1 MYLAFTKLEAYYEKR
16 IANVLLIAS
25 LFLTACGAEHPS
37 SPASTPNSANSDT
50 TASAP
55 DTQKPDADLPGAT
68 EELSEF
74 DSIVIDVMAADIC
87 VTTGKEWSVS
97 YSLSDKEPID
107 RLGVR
112 SGTLY
117 VETSFDPTEHFA
129 HDDWFVTVTIP
140 EGTALKKVELETLSG
155 NVDAQNFT
163 CDSASLDTAS
173 GDIFIENISAR
184 KMELKTISDDLVAA
198 NISATNLETS
208 TISGDLS
215 ITGEL
220 GEAELNSASGDIDV
234 TGSILTEGEIET
246 ISSDVALTLNHPISL
261 EAGSTGTITLNGQK
275 FENTVQTNDG
285 VPVKV
290 SSISGRIDITTN
302 D

>member
-1 MYLAFTKLEAYYEKR
+1 MKIR
-16 IANVLLIAS
+16 IASVLLIAS
-25 LFLTACGAEHPS
+25 LFLTACGAERPS
-37 SPASTPNSANSDT
+37 SPASTPDAGNPEASAT
-50 TASAP
+50 AP
-55 DTQKPDADLPGAT
+55 DTQKPTENLPGTT

-87 VTTGKEWSVS
+87 VTTGDEWSVS

-117 VETSFDPTEHFA
+117 VETSFDPTEHFE
-129 HDDWFVTVTIP
+129 HKDWFVTVTIP

-155 NVDAQNFT
+155 NVDAQDFT

-173 GDIFIENISAR
+173 GDIFIENVTAQ

-198 NISATNLETS
+198 NISASNLEAS

-215 ITGEL
+215 VAGDFGEV
-220 GEAELNSASGDIDV
+220 ELNSASGDIDV
-234 TGSILTEGEIET
+234 TGSIATEGEMET
-246 ISSDVALTLNHPISL
+246 ISSDVNLTLNHPISL
-261 EAGSTGTITLNGQK
+261 EAGSTGTITVNGQK
-275 FENTVQTNDG
+275 FENAVQTNDG

-290 SSISGRIDITTN
+290 SSISGRIDVTTN
-302 D
+302 N

>member
-1 MYLAFTKLEAYYEKR
+1 MKKQ
-16 IANVLLIAS
+16 IVSVLLIAS
-25 LFLTACGAEHPS
+25 LCLTACGAKHPS
-37 SPASTPNSANSDT
+37 SLAATSGPAK
-50 TASAP
+50 P
-55 DTQKPDADLPGAT
+55 DTSTSASDAQKPNEDLPGTT

-87 VTTGKEWSVS
+87 VTTGKGWSVS

-117 VETSFDPTEHFA
+117 VETSFDPTEHFE

-140 EGTALKKVELETLSG
+140 EGTTLKKVELETLSG
-155 NVDAQNFT
+155 NVDAQNFI
-163 CDSASLDTAS
+163 CDSASLDTTS
-173 GDIFIENISAR
+173 GDIFIENVGAR

-198 NISATNLETS
+198 NISATNLEAS

-215 ITGEL
+215 VAGDL

-234 TGSILTEGEIET
+234 TGSIATEGEIET
-246 ISSDVALTLNHPISL
+246 ISSDVTLTLNHPISL

-275 FENTVQTNDG
+275 FENAVQTNDG